1 MTTRRK
7 FVAGA
12 LAGTVL
18 GTPFAKPLGMIGR
31 AKAQSGI
38 QIRIS
43 TAAPPSDFL
52 NKALDQLK
60 ADVDAAGVGLDV
72 SVHPA
77 STLFKQGTE
86 VPAIQ
91 RGNLEM
97 STMNTFEVAQQIPEL
112 GYFDRGYLM
121 RDYDHLRR
129 VFDGPIGE
137 DYRKAVS
144 AKMGISIL
152 ATHYLGTRQV
162 NLRQKRAVKTPADLA
177 GVKMRMAAGPEWLLL
192 GRALGVT
199 AVPLGMPEVY
209 LALKTGTMDG
219 QENPLSILNAA
230 KFYEVTEQVVLTAHM
245 IQPVFFALA
254 QPVWD
259 KLDAA
264 QKKALGDAAQ
274 KTAKSGSEARLAD
287 ETAIVAA
294 LKTRGLSVDTVDL
307 TSFRDQADRVYGEAD
322 LAKAWDQAG
331 LQRVLKA

>member
-7 FVAGA
+7 FVGGA
-12 LAGTVL
+12 LAGALL
-18 GTPFAKPLGMIGR
+18 GATGR
-31 AKAQSGI
+31 AGAQSTT

-52 NKALDQLK
+52 AKALEQLK
-60 ADVDAAGVGLDV
+60 ADVDAAAVGLDV
-72 SVHPA
+72 SVHNA

-86 VPAIQ
+86 VPALQ

-97 STMNTFEVAQQIPEL
+97 STMTTFEVAQQIPEL
-112 GYFDRGYLM
+112 GYFNRGYLM
-121 RDYDHLRR
+121 RDYDQLRR
-129 VFDGPIGE
+129 VFDGSIG
-137 DYRKAVS
+137 DDFRKTVS
-144 AKMGISIL
+144 AKMGINIL

-162 NLRQKRAVKTPADLA
+162 NLRQKRAVKAPADLA
-177 GVKMRMAAGPEWLLL
+177 GVKLRMPGGPEWLLL

-245 IQPVFFALA
+245 VQPVFFSIA

-259 KLDAA
+259 KLNAE
-264 QKKALGDAAQ
+264 QKKALGDAAL
-274 KTAKSGSEARLAD
+274 KTAKAGSDNRLAD
-287 ETAIVAA
+287 EAAIVTA
-294 LKTRGLSVDTVDL
+294 LKGRGLTVDAVDL
-307 TSFRDQADRVYGEAD
+307 TPFRESADRIYAESD
-322 LAKAWDQAG
+322 LAKAWDAAG
-331 LQRVLKA
+331 LVRVQKA